1 MRGCER
7 DFGMLDS
14 FWATH
19 VFANTILSPSKG
31 GGDTSV
37 INQWEPWY
45 IYNFTTSKLFLVQK
59 TLNISEKNKIALQ
72 DAIA

>member
-37 INQWEPWY
+37 INQWEPW
-45 IYNFTTSKLFLVQK
+45 
-59 TLNISEKNKIALQ
+59 
-72 DAIA
+72 